1 MFWTF
6 HTSKMSWSNCDQNRT
21 YIYLNCTDPNKMRNI
36 LSRHLTHPRHFHR
49 AASLREAQG
58 PPPHIANQSP
68 ASTQVSIYREY
79 KTDTLHSMY
88 SLIVRMDQCIE
99 RDSISLM
106 RFKPHFHRNVFI
118 INYLKYLV
126 IVNNILNK
134 LVKFWKTENVIFWK
148 HFKTTP
154 SKLPIDYSRE
164 CILMG
169 HVMYL

>member
-1 MFWTF
+1 
-6 HTSKMSWSNCDQNRT
+6 
-21 YIYLNCTDPNKMRNI
+21 MRNI

-118 INYLKYLV
+118 NNYLKYLV

-134 LVKFWKTENVIFWK
+134 LVKF
-148 HFKTTP
+148 
-154 SKLPIDYSRE
+154 
-164 CILMG
+164 
-169 HVMYL
+169 